1 MVLRMTRPHK
11 RSDSTIPY
19 FRKRV
24 PEDLRPIIGKSEIK
38 ISLRTRDPNE
48 IRAEHAR
55 IAAEVEAQ
63 WAQLRRGIRSVSQKE
78 AASIAVASTHVV

>member
-24 PEDLRPIIGKSEIK
+24 PEDLKPLLGGKSEIK

-48 IRAEHAR
+48 I
-55 IAAEVEAQ
+55 
-63 WAQLRRGIRSVSQKE
+63 
-78 AASIAVASTHVV
+78 